1 MKHTKPLLIA
11 VLLATTIPA
20 LQGCF
25 PLVAG
30 SVAVGIL
37 AATDRRTVGIQ
48 AEDETIE
55 WKVSN
60 RLRQKFGDTIHVN
73 ATSFNRKVL
82 LTGEA
87 PNEQVRTEI
96 GELVAQVDNVAG
108 IYNELQVAGI
118 SSLSARST
126 DAFITSKVKTRFIDA
141 NQFAPNHVKVVTE
154 AGSVY
159 LLGIVNER
167 EAQTAIQVART
178 TAGVR
183 KVVNVLEVVSEAE
196 TRRLDILTSGKAPEK
211 QQ

>member
-1 MKHTKPLLIA
+1 MKRSPLILSA
-11 VLLATTIPA
+11 LTLALALPA
-20 LQGCF
+20 LQGCV
-25 PLVAG
+25 PLIATG
-30 SVAVGIL
+30 VAVGVL
-37 AATDRRTVGIQ
+37 AVTDRRTVGTQ
-48 AEDETIE
+48 TEDETIE
-55 WKVSN
+55 WKARS
-60 RLRQKFGDTIHVN
+60 RLGEKFGKDAHIN
-73 ATSFNRKVL
+73 ATSYNRKVL
-82 LTGEA
+82 LTGEV
-87 PNEQVRTEI
+87 PNEQAKTEA
-96 GELVAQVDNVAG
+96 GELVLKVENVNG
-108 IYNELQVAGI
+108 IYNELQVAAV
-118 SSLSARST
+118 SSLSARSN
-126 DAFITSKVKTRFIDA
+126 DAYITSKVKTRFIDA